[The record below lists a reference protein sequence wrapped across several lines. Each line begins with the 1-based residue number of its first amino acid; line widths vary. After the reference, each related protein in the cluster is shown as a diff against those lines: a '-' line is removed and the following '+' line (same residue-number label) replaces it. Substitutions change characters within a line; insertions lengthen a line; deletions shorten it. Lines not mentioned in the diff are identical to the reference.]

1 MVGWIPCLNAT
12 AMAVAVPQDGGHYY
26 DYYEYYQYYYDY
38 SLLQTDLDD
47 NRQGACKCGRCS
59 ISEASLFE

>member
-1 MVGWIPCLNAT
+1 MQLRWRLPCHR
-12 AMAVAVPQDGGHYY
+12 MGGHYY
-26 DYYEYYQYYYDY
+26 DHYEYYQDKDDY
-38 SLLQTDLDD
+38 SLLQTDVDD

>member
-1 MVGWIPCLNAT
+1 MQLRWRLPCHR
-12 AMAVAVPQDGGHYY
+12 MGGHYY